1 MINNKKE
8 IIFIRDSKM
17 SIEKPYSQFKDR
29 EIVVEADAANT
40 KPCKAYKKKISNI
53 VSEAKSNN

>member
-1 MINNKKE
+1 
-8 IIFIRDSKM
+8 M